1 MATDPRRLRALEIM
15 ARVKR
20 LETEDK
26 ARAVGEIR
34 ARMSTFE
41 AEKEA
46 LLGRLTGES
55 RIEGLEGA
63 PYLGRFIRSI
73 RQEVDRNTAAAAK
86 LAPELARAEDALRDA
101 LAEQKTFEILHQTR
115 LLEERIE
122 KAKREEKAQ
131 DEISL
136 LRWGQPDRV

>member
-115 LLEERIE
+115 LREERIE